1 MNRFKGQYFS
11 IPNILSYVRIAL
23 VPLIVTTFFSKDHRV
38 LSTFLILLSGL
49 TDGVDGYI
57 ARKCH
62 MITDFGKIIDPIAD
76 KLTQFTVVLCLG
88 FEYSMLF
95 WLAGLLLFKE
105 FFVGTM
111 GLAVMKRTGIVDGAR
126 WYGKLATI
134 MFYLI
139 VTYLLVFSPAGAAAH
154 LMIVLCIGFMLLS
167 LVMYTIRYSLL
178 LLRNPKN
185 ENKKVSG

>member
-11 IPNILSYVRIAL
+11 IPNILSYIRIAL
-23 VPLIVTTFFSKDHRV
+23 VPLIVATFFSKDHRT
-38 LSTFLILLSGL
+38 LSTVLIVLSGL
-49 TDGVDGYI
+49 TDCVDGFI
-57 ARKCH
+57 ARKFN
-62 MITDFGKIIDPIAD
+62 MITDFGKIIDPMAD
-76 KLTQFTVVLCLG
+76 KLTQFTVVVCLG
-88 FEYSMLF
+88 FEYSLLF

-111 GLAVMKRTGIVDGAR
+111 GLLVMKKTDLVDGAR

-139 VTYLLVFSPAGAAAH
+139 VPYLLIFTPKGPAAH
-154 LMIVLCIGFMLLS
+154 LAILICIIFMLLS

-178 LLRNPKN
+178 LFRNSKN
-185 ENKKVSG
+185 ASKKVSE

>member
-1 MNRFKGQYFS
+1 MNRFKGQFFS

-23 VPLIVTTFFSKDHRV
+23 VPLIVATFFSKDHRA
-38 LSTFLILLSGL
+38 LSTILILLSGL
-49 TDGVDGYI
+49 TDCVDGFI
-57 ARKCH
+57 ARRFQ

-76 KLTQFTVVLCLG
+76 KLTQFTVVVCLG
-88 FEYSMLF
+88 FEYSLLF
-95 WLAGLLLFKE
+95 WLAGMLLFKE

-111 GLAVMKRTGIVDGAR
+111 GLLVMKRTGIVDGAR

-139 VTYLLVFSPAGAAAH
+139 VPYLLIFTPKGPAAQLAI
-154 LMIVLCIGFMLLS
+154 LTCIIFMLLS

-178 LLRNPKN
+178 LFRNPR
-185 ENKKVSG
+185 NKQEKVPE

>member
-23 VPLIVTTFFSKDHRV
+23 VPLIIATFFSNDHRS
-38 LSTFLILLSGL
+38 LSTVLILISGI
-49 TDGVDGYI
+49 TDCVDGFI
-57 ARKCH
+57 ARRFN

-76 KLTQFTVVLCLG
+76 KLTQFTIVFCLG
-88 FEYSMLF
+88 FEHSLLF
-95 WLAGLLLFKE
+95 FLAGLLLFKE
-105 FFVGTM
+105 FFVGIM
-111 GLAVMKRTGIVDGAR
+111 GLAVLKRTGIVDGAR

-139 VTYLLVFSPAGAAAH
+139 IMFLLVFTPSRSVATAVI
-154 LMIVLCIGFMLLS
+154 LLCIGFMGLS

-178 LLRNPKN
+178 LSRSPK
-185 ENKKVSG
+185 EKNKKVSE

>member
-11 IPNILSYVRIAL
+11 IPNILSYIRIAL
-23 VPLIVTTFFSKDHRV
+23 VPLIVATFFSRDHRT
-38 LSTFLILLSGL
+38 LSTVLIIISGL
-49 TDGVDGYI
+49 TDCVDGFI
-57 ARKCH
+57 ARRFN

-76 KLTQFTVVLCLG
+76 KLTQFTVVFCLG
-88 FEYSMLF
+88 FEYSLLF
-95 WLAGLLLFKE
+95 WLAGLLLFKD
-105 FFVGTM
+105 FFVGIM
-111 GLAVMKRTGIVDGAR
+111 GLAVMRRADMVDGAR

-154 LMIVLCIGFMLLS
+154 LMIALCIGFMLLS

-178 LLRNPKN
+178 LFRNPKG